1 MKLPSIQKL
10 CHNILFLTIF
20 AIESFLIAS
29 LNFFPDYRQ
38 FSRISRFF
46 LVFTHMNEIPAVL
59 AALDVT
65 AGACSNSM
73 RELLSNNR
81 RKIY

>member
-1 MKLPSIQKL
+1 MFDINCSMKLPSIQKL

-59 AALDVT
+59 AALVGT
-65 AGACSNSM
+65 PN
-73 RELLSNNR
+73 E
-81 RKIY
+81 KIGIRGFS